1 MVFLEFW
8 EPGDITNWDESH
20 KILTCMHF
28 MKGFGLGAVIGL
40 KETTS
45 YQVAQWTF
53 GKFLVPLGIPKI
65 IVVDA
70 DGLFLEFSRILF
82 KKS

>member
-1 MVFLEFW
+1 
-8 EPGDITNWDESH
+8 
-20 KILTCMHF
+20 MHF

-70 DGLFLEFSRILF
+70 DGLFPGMF
-82 KKS
+82 KKNFQDTLLIMVHSVARSNHKAIRN